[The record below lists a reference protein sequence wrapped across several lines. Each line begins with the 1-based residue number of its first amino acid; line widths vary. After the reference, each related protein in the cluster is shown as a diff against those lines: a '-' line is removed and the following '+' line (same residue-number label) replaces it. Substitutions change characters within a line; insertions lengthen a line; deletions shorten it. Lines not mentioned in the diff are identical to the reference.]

1 MICDCSAYQHNLTCS
16 IQRQKRKRTYC
27 DHSSSV
33 ADYKHKWRYIWVSS
47 KKGIAKKI
55 YSNNYLTETNIGHLK
70 LVLVNWSSQATV
82 KEFNTS
88 TQSTLLTKNV
98 IKHNTL
104 KVKYSNILD
113 SLYYIEHKD
122 WNLGIFSVYIIV
134 SGNLEIQRS
143 FRNICWLY
151 PPNNAHTCVKQ
162 IDSMLMAWSFFIHTL
177 Q

>member
-1 MICDCSAYQHNLTCS
+1 MFACQSNDKLNEIPSFHDVLWLFS
-16 IQRQKRKRTYC
+16 ISTQSDMLNPKAEKKDLKEGTYC
-27 DHSSSV
+27 DHSSPV

-47 KKGIAKKI
+47 KKRIAKKI

-122 WNLGIFSVYIIV
+122 WK
-134 SGNLEIQRS
+134 
-143 FRNICWLY
+143 FRNIFCLY
-151 PPNNAHTCVKQ
+151 YCFWELGN
-162 IDSMLMAWSFFIHTL
+162 S
-177 Q
+177 

>member
-1 MICDCSAYQHNLTCS
+1 MLNPKAEKKDL
-16 IQRQKRKRTYC
+16 KERTYC
-27 DHSSSV
+27 DHSSPV

-47 KKGIAKKI
+47 KKRIAKKI

-104 KVKYSNILD
+104 KVKYNNMLD
-113 SLYYIEHKD
+113 SLYY
-122 WNLGIFSVYIIV
+122 YIIV
-134 SGNLEIQRS
+134 SGNLEIQRY

-151 PPNNAHTCVKQ
+151 PPSNAHTCVKQ